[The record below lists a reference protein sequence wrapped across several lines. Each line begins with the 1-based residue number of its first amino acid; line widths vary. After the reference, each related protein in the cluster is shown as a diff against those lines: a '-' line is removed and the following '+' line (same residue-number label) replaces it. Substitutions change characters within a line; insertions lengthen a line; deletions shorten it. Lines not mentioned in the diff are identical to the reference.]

1 MTVIRLLLICKIRSS
16 SSVIGLVA
24 HLLSLL
30 TVACLL
36 VILGGLCGI
45 LVEEK
50 FITLTAL
57 QLLVVGV
64 SFLLVLLKERDYG
77 FLKPLCPIISR
88 RYIAVFRLIEV
99 VFSKE
104 NLTLAVILVPLYYVL
119 NGQFAYIYLLQLILI
134 NLAISLIV
142 SIIDVLST
150 KRKWISRLFI
160 SLIIA
165 FCLLIVFLRT
175 INFKVP
181 LTNSSL
187 LLRLIVIITAV
198 ISLALCCFILY
209 VKNYPSLYSKGG
221 FLDGKWQGG
230 KIAYSSLS
238 FTTTIIKQVLRCPA
252 YRKLF
257 PSVIAIV
264 VLGVFIMRIDGL
276 EYLGAAMCAGAYS
289 LSMFQY
295 STSFMSSSVDLFFTI
310 PRSIKN
316 IYWSFVMINTF
327 ITTLFSSFA
336 ALYLSFVAEVSPLPV
351 FFIWG
356 FICVPLSMLIFINSI
371 FPIKIDLWSNDPSL
385 DRNPV
390 QVVVSA
396 FVAFVFF
403 LVSLLIQF
411 KTFEACFIIGI
422 ISLLFALNY
431 KAHFSYIAKKLRQR
445 KYIIINTLR

>member
-1 MTVIRLLLICKIRSS
+1 
-16 SSVIGLVA
+16 
-24 HLLSLL
+24 
-30 TVACLL
+30 
-36 VILGGLCGI
+36 
-45 LVEEK
+45 
-50 FITLTAL
+50 
-57 QLLVVGV
+57 
-64 SFLLVLLKERDYG
+64 
-77 FLKPLCPIISR
+77 
-88 RYIAVFRLIEV
+88 
-99 VFSKE
+99 
-104 NLTLAVILVPLYYVL
+104 
-119 NGQFAYIYLLQLILI
+119 
-134 NLAISLIV
+134 
-142 SIIDVLST
+142 
-150 KRKWISRLFI
+150 
-160 SLIIA
+160 
-165 FCLLIVFLRT
+165 
-175 INFKVP
+175 
-181 LTNSSL
+181 
-187 LLRLIVIITAV
+187 
-198 ISLALCCFILY
+198 

-221 FLDGKWQGG
+221 ILDDKWQGG

-238 FTTTIIKQVLRCPA
+238 FTSTIIKQVLRCPA

-295 STSFMSSSVDLFFTI
+295 STSFMSSSGDLFFTI

-356 FICVPLSMLIFINSI
+356 FICVPLSMLIFINGI

-431 KAHFSYIAKKLRQR
+431 KAHFSYIEKKLRQR